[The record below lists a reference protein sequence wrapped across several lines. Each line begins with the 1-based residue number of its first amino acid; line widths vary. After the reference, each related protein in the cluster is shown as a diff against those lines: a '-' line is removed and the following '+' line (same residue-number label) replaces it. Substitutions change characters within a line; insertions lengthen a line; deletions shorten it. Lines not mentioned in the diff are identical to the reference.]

1 MNLKQLR
8 NFVAVAEYK
17 SISEA
22 ALRLS
27 MVQPALSRYI
37 TQLEKEL
44 NTSLFHRHGR
54 GVSLTEAGKKLLI
67 HSEAVLEHIEQ
78 ARQEI
83 LELDQTPRDTTI
95 IGVPPSVGSLLTV
108 PLAIQFRKQFPEAH
122 LKIEQAYSGVVIEW
136 LASGQIDAAVLYK
149 NPHTNNIKG
158 DKLEDEELY
167 LIAPKEN
174 RVIRGPEVEAAYLGD
189 VPLVL
194 PPNPHG
200 LRLLLDQKSQQDNFQ
215 LNIVMEVSGLE
226 ATKAL
231 VREAGL
237 YTVLPYAPVHRD
249 VQAGEL
255 AVARIIK
262 PEMSRT
268 MLLTTSTRKPLS
280 KTTRA
285 VVKLI
290 RELVPELYRSGQWK
304 HGPL

>member
-27 MVQPALSRYI
+27 MVQPAVSRYI
-37 TQLEKEL
+37 SQLEKEL

-67 HSEAVLEHIEQ
+67 HSKAVLEHINQ
-78 ARQEI
+78 AQQEI

-95 IGVPPSVGSLLTV
+95 IGVPPSIGSLLTV
-108 PLAIQFRKQFPEAH
+108 PLAIHFQQRFPEAH
-122 LKIEQAYSGVVIEW
+122 LKIEQAYSGVVMEW
-136 LASGQIDAAVLYK
+136 LASGQVDAGVLYK
-149 NPHTNNIKG
+149 NPQTSNIKG
-158 DKLEDEELY
+158 DRLEDEDLY
-167 LIAPKEN
+167 LIAPKDSP
-174 RVIRGPEVEAAYLGD
+174 VVRGPEVMAAYLSD

-200 LRLLLDQKSQQDNFQ
+200 LRLLLDQKSQQGNFQ
-215 LNIVMEVSGLE
+215 LNIIMEVSGLE

-262 PEMSRT
+262 PDMSRT
-268 MLLTTSTRKPLS
+268 MLLTTTTRNPLS

-290 RELVPELYRSGQWK
+290 RELVPELYRKGEWK
-304 HGPL
+304 RGPN